1 MLSFRDP
8 RAVVPGL
15 RLVRELIRR
24 RRLVG
29 PLIVDAE
36 ILPGPGGFL
45 PQMASVWDPD
55 PPVIP
60 DGDANGKDTYEPGG
74 SPFPPVPGSDAA
86 STDRSARTRRT
97 IKFHP
102 TAFVAKTKL
111 IVPGAILSVGFSTH
125 GGCVDDADAAAAR
138 VAYAAW
144 YAGGGFE
151 YTAPSSSAGGRR
163 RTSDPG
169 RDLLEDGAGAERKR
183 SERRAKERGG
193 ESERRRGEGGERER
207 SERILAVPERHVARG
222 RVVQPGGVHAPTGW
236 EKRRRL
242 CAG

>member
-74 SPFPPVPGSDAA
+74 SPFPPVPGRPASPIVRLG
-86 STDRSARTRRT
+86 STDDWA
-97 IKFHP
+97 HP

-111 IVPGAILSVGFSTH
+111 IVPGAILSVGF
-125 GGCVDDADAAAAR
+125 DA
-138 VAYAAW
+138 
-144 YAGGGFE
+144 
-151 YTAPSSSAGGRR
+151 
-163 RTSDPG
+163 
-169 RDLLEDGAGAERKR
+169 
-183 SERRAKERGG
+183 
-193 ESERRRGEGGERER
+193 RRG
-207 SERILAVPERHVARG
+207 
-222 RVVQPGGVHAPTGW
+222 
-236 EKRRRL
+236 
-242 CAG
+242 